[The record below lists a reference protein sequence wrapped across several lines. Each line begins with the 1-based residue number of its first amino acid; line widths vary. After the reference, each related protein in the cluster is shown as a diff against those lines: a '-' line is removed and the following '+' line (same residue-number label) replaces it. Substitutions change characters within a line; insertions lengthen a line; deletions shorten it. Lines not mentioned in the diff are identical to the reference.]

1 VGGRIYTLQFKNLF
15 TGEILSD
22 KIENTTGTPLGQM
35 IIKPF
40 ILSKMNTLRSDKV
53 LKHIM
58 GTETAV
64 DKLIYFEK
72 MILMLLGKE
81 KSKNIF

>member
-1 VGGRIYTLQFKNLF
+1 
-15 TGEILSD
+15 
-22 KIENTTGTPLGQM
+22 
-35 IIKPF
+35 
-40 ILSKMNTLRSDKV
+40 MNTLRSDKV

-72 MILMLLGKE
+72 DDT
-81 KSKNIF
+81 